1 MKLPFIQQ
9 RGIGVHITGKSI
21 RWIDLVRTGNSL
33 RILTVDEEPLTD
45 SMEESLSR
53 LVSRVKP
60 DYPFVSTN
68 LRPDQVKEFVVPL
81 PEFDDEEYQESWL
94 HEQERIIKSS
104 ESGSDDLHI
113 SHHFWENGD
122 EGKCLFVVASDQAV
136 RQRKEL
142 LDSVGLTPVCL
153 TSGTVERTYSCLFN
167 EEFAEGDQQLLHIG
181 KEEAILYDLKNGI
194 LTEMIAM
201 DHAGNSI
208 SDTIEEALTLLISGK
223 NVRDSISTQQ
233 HGLFVSTENADKE
246 TVTSREIGGQ
256 TFNVV
261 ALQPLKSVKS
271 KVGKPGIHFT
281 TCAGMAVKQLY
292 PALDSVNLLGEEEQ
306 VFVREQ
312 IQKKDSLLTGI
323 LIPGSVVL
331 IWLLIMAVQGY
342 HQSQLTNASEQV
354 EQLNNK
360 ITAVANADSSLSRWV
375 RKVEQARELVA
386 QRTRFASL
394 METIGKT
401 VPNGVWFTG
410 MNIRNEQSQSQV
422 KLQGLSNSENHVATL
437 MEHLEHTDRL
447 SDVRLVLSDRVQEK
461 DIYKKGRY
469 ANVPLVK
476 FEIRFRSKE

>member
-1 MKLPFIQQ
+1 
-9 RGIGVHITGKSI
+9 
-21 RWIDLVRTGNSL
+21 
-33 RILTVDEEPLTD
+33 
-45 SMEESLSR
+45 
-53 LVSRVKP
+53 
-60 DYPFVSTN
+60 
-68 LRPDQVKEFVVPL
+68 
-81 PEFDDEEYQESWL
+81 
-94 HEQERIIKSS
+94 
-104 ESGSDDLHI
+104 
-113 SHHFWENGD
+113 
-122 EGKCLFVVASDQAV
+122 
-136 RQRKEL
+136 
-142 LDSVGLTPVCL
+142 
-153 TSGTVERTYSCLFN
+153 
-167 EEFAEGDQQLLHIG
+167 
-181 KEEAILYDLKNGI
+181 
-194 LTEMIAM
+194 
-201 DHAGNSI
+201 
-208 SDTIEEALTLLISGK
+208 
-223 NVRDSISTQQ
+223 
-233 HGLFVSTENADKE
+233 
-246 TVTSREIGGQ
+246 
-256 TFNVV
+256 
-261 ALQPLKSVKS
+261 
-271 KVGKPGIHFT
+271 
-281 TCAGMAVKQLY
+281 MAVKQLY